1 MSSTLTAH
9 QVPRQAWVHGVGVIL
24 LASVLFGAMA
34 VCVRLA
40 SRSMP
45 AVQIALIRFAGS
57 LLVLLAFTRGRGLRP
72 QAASL
77 PRLLLRGLLG
87 AGAIVFYYSG
97 IRAAGAGFA
106 TLMQSTYPLFTALF
120 AVGLLDERFD
130 RTLGV
135 ALVLNVIGVAIV
147 IGAGARV
154 QPGIALGG
162 LWALG
167 GAVLSGGAVATA
179 RHLRGTEN
187 AALITTYFMMVG
199 LAVTAPGLLMGFPV
213 LSGPLVAALA
223 GVVLTSV
230 AGQWLLHHGLG
241 FATATQGSLAAVT
254 SVLSATMFE
263 ALTLGVRPPVRAVVG
278 AGFMVAA
285 VSLSLRR
292 R

>member
-1 MSSTLTAH
+1 MSTMVTDRQARAH
-9 QVPRQAWVHGVGVIL
+9 AWVHGVGIIL
-24 LASVLFGAMA
+24 VASVLVGAMA
-34 VCVRLA
+34 VCVRVA
-40 SRSMP
+40 SRAMP

-57 LLVLLAFTRGRGLRP
+57 LLVLIALTRGRGLRP

-77 PRLLLRGLLG
+77 PRLVLRGLLG

-106 TLMQSTYPLFTALF
+106 TLMQSTYPVFTALF
-120 AVGLLDERFD
+120 AVGLLDESFD
-130 RTLGV
+130 RSLAL

-147 IGAGARV
+147 LGVGARV

-167 GAVLSGGAVATA
+167 GAVLSGGAVTTA
-179 RHLRGTEN
+179 RYLRSTEN
-187 AALITTYFMMVG
+187 AALITTYFMIVG
-199 LAVTAPGLLMGFPV
+199 LTVTAPGLLMGFPA

-223 GVVLTSV
+223 GVVITSV

-241 FATATQGSLAAVT
+241 FTTATQGSLAAVT
-254 SVLSATMFE
+254 SVLSATLLE
-263 ALTLGVRPPVRAVVG
+263 ALTLGQRPPARAVVG